1 MRTIALML
9 PRLNGG
15 GAERMML
22 QLAGGLAR
30 LGYRVDLVVAVLK
43 GPYIAELP
51 ANVRMVNLGLRRRP
65 YRLALIP
72 LVVYLLRTRPAVL
85 ITALFEADMLALL
98 ATLPWRWLT
107 PVVLTFRVDPGTQ
120 PGGHYRSWLHWE
132 ICRRVYPLAK
142 GYIAVSEGVRQA
154 HVFGMGL
161 PSQRLITVYNPTLR
175 PEINQLAA
183 QPLDHPWF
191 AAGQPPVILAV
202 GRLEMQKRF
211 DLLIRALAGVR
222 RSREARLVILGQ
234 GPLLQDLKE
243 LAAEL
248 GVEEAVDFPG
258 FDLNPFRYMRH
269 AVVLALTSDQ
279 EGLPNVLIEALY
291 CGLPVVSTD
300 CPSGPKEVLQGG
312 RWGQL
317 VAPGDLAELV
327 QALETTLSRGRVI
340 HEDYPGALA
349 AHLRQFTV
357 EYATQAYLAALRQ
370 LGIRLPDLPADGTE
384 RI

>member
-1 MRTIALML
+1 MRPIALMI
-9 PRLNGG
+9 PRLHGG

-43 GPYIAELP
+43 GPYTAELP
-51 ANVRMVNLGLRRRP
+51 ANVRIINLGLRRRP

-85 ITALFEADMLALL
+85 ITALFEADILALL

-107 PVVLTFRVDPGTQ
+107 PVVLTFRADPGPQ
-120 PGGHYRSWLHWE
+120 PDANYRSRIRWE
-132 ICRRVYPLAK
+132 IRRRVYPLAK
-142 GYIAVSEGVRQA
+142 GYIAISEGVRQA
-154 HVFGMGL
+154 YILGMGL
-161 PSQRLITVYNPTLR
+161 PPQRLITVYNPTLR
-175 PEINQLAA
+175 PEISQLAA

-191 AAGQPPVILAV
+191 AAGQPPVILGV
-202 GRLEMQKRF
+202 GRLETQKRF
-211 DLLIRALAGVR
+211 DLLIGALARVR

-234 GPLLQDLKE
+234 GPLLDDLKK

-258 FDLNPFRYMRH
+258 FDLNPFRYMRR
-269 AVVLALTSDQ
+269 AAVLALSSDG
-279 EGLPNVLIEALY
+279 EGLANVLVEALY
-291 CGLPVVSTD
+291 CELPVVSTD

-317 VAPGDLAELV
+317 VAPGDVNGLA
-327 QALETTLSRGRVI
+327 QALETALSRGRII
-340 HEDYPGALA
+340 HQDDPGALE

-357 EYATQAYLAALRQ
+357 QYATQAYLAALRQ
-370 LGIRLPDLPADGTE
+370 LGIQLPDLPAGE
-384 RI
+384 RRS